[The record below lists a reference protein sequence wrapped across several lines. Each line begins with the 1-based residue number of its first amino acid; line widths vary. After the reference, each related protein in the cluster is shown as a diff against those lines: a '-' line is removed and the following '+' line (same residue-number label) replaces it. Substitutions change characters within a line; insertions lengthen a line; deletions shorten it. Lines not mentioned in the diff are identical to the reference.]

1 MSDTRYTSNEP
12 QVMDKRFAATLTKS
26 PAKGG
31 WTYVVMPDS
40 VEFFGTRGLV
50 KVRGT
55 IDGHPFRSSFM
66 AMGDGTHKLPV
77 KADVRRA
84 IGKEAGDSVIVQ
96 LDERLN

>member
-1 MSDTRYTSNEP
+1 MKTLDR
-12 QVMDKRFAATLTKS
+12 RFEATLQKS

-31 WTYVVMPDS
+31 WTYLVIPGS
-40 VEFFGTRGLV
+40 AEFFGTRGLV

-55 IDGHPFRSSFM
+55 IDGQAFRSSFM

-77 KADVRRA
+77 KADVREA
-84 IGKEAGDSVIVQ
+84 IGKEEGDAVIVQ

>member
-1 MSDTRYTSNEP
+1 MSRQKS
-12 QVMDKRFAATLTKS
+12 VLSKRFRATLEKS

-31 WTYVVMPDS
+31 WTYVVWPHS

-50 KVRGT
+50 KIRGT

-77 KADVRRA
+77 RAEVRKA
-84 IGKEAGDSVIVQ
+84 IGKEAGDTVTIR
-96 LDERLN
+96 LEERLNG

>member
-1 MSDTRYTSNEP
+1 MAKLDREFDAKL
-12 QVMDKRFAATLTKS
+12 QKS

-40 VEFFGTRGLV
+40 AEFFGTRGLV

-55 IDGHPFRSSFM
+55 IDGQAFRSSFM

-77 KADVRRA
+77 KAEVRHA
-84 IGKEAGDSVIVQ
+84 IGKEAGDAVAVR
-96 LDERLN
+96 LEERLG

>member
-1 MSDTRYTSNEP
+1 MQP
-12 QVMDKRFAATLTKS
+12 MDKKFAAKLERS

-40 VEFFGTRGLV
+40 AEFFGTHGLV

-55 IDGHPFRSSFM
+55 VDGKPFKSAFM

-77 KADVRRA
+77 KADVRKA
-84 IGKEAGDSVIVQ
+84 IGKEAGDTVQ
-96 LDERLN
+96 VHLQERIDR